1 MKMLEL
7 LVAPTIVFLVMVA
20 PLWIIMHYRSAKGS
34 SRSLD
39 QDEREAVEELLAD
52 LDKMT
57 DRIEALESI
66 LDHDNP
72 GWRKHSSERQEKFQ
86 TDNGLDR

>member
-7 LVAPTIVFLVMVA
+7 LVAPTIVFLVVVA
-20 PLWIIMHYRSAKGS
+20 PLWIVMHYRSARGS

-39 QDEREAVEELLAD
+39 QDEREALEELLAD

-57 DRIEALESI
+57 DRIDALESI

-72 GWRKHSSERQEKFQ
+72 GWRKRGSELRDSTSDESSR
-86 TDNGLDR
+86 